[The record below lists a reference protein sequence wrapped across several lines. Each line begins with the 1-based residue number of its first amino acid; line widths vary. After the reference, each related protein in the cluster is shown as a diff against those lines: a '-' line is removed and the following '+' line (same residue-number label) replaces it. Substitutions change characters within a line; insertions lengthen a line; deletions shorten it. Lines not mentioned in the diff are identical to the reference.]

1 MAEELNRHFSNVFI
15 TEDNSSIP
23 ATEPWARCPP
33 IITTLSVTKRQVLA
47 KIGKMVAHSSPGPDG
62 ITPRLLKE
70 LAREIAGPLSKI
82 FQKSLQEGVVPAD
95 WKFANVT
102 PKHKKGCM
110 DNPDNYRPISTSS
123 VVGKLFESI
132 VKDAITAH
140 LLNNYLIWNTQ
151 HSFIPQKQNTNR
163 KDFITSVTEQGKS
176 VDIVC
181 LDFLKAFD
189 KIPQENL
196 LAKIA
201 AKGIHGQLLAWIG
214 DWLTGSQQRVKV
226 NERYSSWS
234 PVTSGITQGS
244 VLGPILFVIY
254 MDDLDLAIART
265 TKVWKFADDIKLAQ
279 EVSSIRGRQQLQT
292 SLDNVATWASTWGMN
307 INRAKCKV
315 DPHGQN

>member
-1 MAEELNRHFSNVFI
+1 M
-15 TEDNSSIP
+15 
-23 ATEPWARCPP
+23 
-33 IITTLSVTKRQVLA
+33 
-47 KIGKMVAHSSPGPDG
+47 
-62 ITPRLLKE
+62 KE

-110 DNPDNYRPISTSS
+110 DNPDNYRPISKSS

-163 KDFITSVTEQGKS
+163 KDFINSVTEQGKP

-189 KIPQENL
+189 KIPQEKL

-201 AKGIHGQLLAWIG
+201 AKGIHVQLLAWIG
-214 DWLTGSQQRVKV
+214 DWLTGRQQRVKV
-226 NERYSSWS
+226 NGQYSSWS
-234 PVTSGITQGS
+234 PVTSGIPQGS

-279 EVSSIRGRQQLQT
+279 KVSSIRGR
-292 SLDNVATWASTWGMN
+292 
-307 INRAKCKV
+307 
-315 DPHGQN
+315 

>member
-1 MAEELNRHFSNVFI
+1 MDEAWHFFMRILEQSVRRAVPVWNGKNKDDRKTAVGPILGKDNSELVEDLDMAEELNRHFSEVFI

-62 ITPRLLKE
+62 ISPRLLKE

-82 FQKSLQEGVVPAD
+82 FQKSLQEGFVPAD

-110 DNPDNYRPISTSS
+110 DNPYTYRPISTSS

-132 VKDAITAH
+132 VKDAITDH

-189 KIPQENL
+189 KIP
-196 LAKIA
+196 
-201 AKGIHGQLLAWIG
+201 
-214 DWLTGSQQRVKV
+214 
-226 NERYSSWS
+226 
-234 PVTSGITQGS
+234 
-244 VLGPILFVIY
+244 
-254 MDDLDLAIART
+254 
-265 TKVWKFADDIKLAQ
+265 
-279 EVSSIRGRQQLQT
+279 
-292 SLDNVATWASTWGMN
+292 
-307 INRAKCKV
+307 
-315 DPHGQN
+315 